1 MSIEKHRSPFS
12 VDTRQL
18 KTQTY
23 LNHIR
28 PEERKKEIPV
38 PTASVEN

>member
-18 KTQTY
+18 KTPN
-23 LNHIR
+23 LSKSH
-28 PEERKKEIPV
+28 
-38 PTASVEN
+38 